1 MSLFTSKEL
10 GRFSTTKFLAEIA
23 NQPVPGVPEATL
35 LTGLEREVSDT
46 LASHVKKITGTTTT
60 GALLPIA
67 CLKAFNVTTAT
78 AGGFLVGED
87 FLGGIVPALRSASVV
102 LDLGSQLWENL
113 RSDLGLPRESTTQTA
128 QSLSETG
135 ELSAPPDSIYAKT
148 VLTPR
153 RAACM
158 MILSQQLLSQSSAG
172 IELFCRSSILKS
184 LATAIDKAALSGAGG
199 VEPTGIL
206 NFPGTSTSVTFGGTA
221 SRSKL
226 VSMQQS
232 LVDADAGNTPSASLA
247 WSHVY
252 HKEGSRF
259 YGKTKKGKYVSE
271 ADAIK
276 EGDRAAA
283 KGH

>member
-10 GRFSTTKFLAEIA
+10 SRFSTTKFLAEIA

-128 QSLSETG
+128 QWLSETG
-135 ELSAPPDSIYAKT
+135 ELSAPRLHLRKDRSDAKT
-148 VLTPR
+148 RGLHDDP
-153 RAACM
+153 
-158 MILSQQLLSQSSAG
+158 
-172 IELFCRSSILKS
+172 
-184 LATAIDKAALSGAGG
+184 LATATLAIERRHR
-199 VEPTGIL
+199 VIL
-206 NFPGTSTSVTFGGTA
+206 PLFDSEKFGNGNRQSSLGWSRRRRAYWDPQFPWHEDQCDLRRHRVPFQA
-221 SRSKL
+221 C
-226 VSMQQS
+226 
-232 LVDADAGNTPSASLA
+232 VDAAI
-247 WSHVY
+247 
-252 HKEGSRF
+252 SRGRGRRQ
-259 YGKTKKGKYVSE
+259 Y
-271 ADAIK
+271 AIG
-276 EGDRAAA
+276 EFGLVTRLS
-283 KGH
+283 